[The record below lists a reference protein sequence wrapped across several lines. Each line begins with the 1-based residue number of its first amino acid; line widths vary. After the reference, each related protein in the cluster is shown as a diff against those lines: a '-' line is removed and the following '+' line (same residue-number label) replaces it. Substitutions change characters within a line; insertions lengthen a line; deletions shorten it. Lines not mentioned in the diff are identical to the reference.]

1 MNVLKVQSS
10 SSCFLGTKPSNI
22 DVLVLN
28 PSNPI
33 RLNRIWNLCLRLPD
47 SLFWNVLILVTIV
60 LNYVFVTLDLTFS
73 LVYYEKFLYLYVIFD
88 VLYFIDFVISIF
100 HKFLFAKI
108 DSKLLV
114 IVVDFLSIIPQ
125 FVVFASFLNSSLSF
139 LVIFCRLSTIL
150 RLNRL
155 SLFGKIREKSLQNDW
170 NWFAL
175 QYFTIFSLI
184 VHTTVCL
191 WCSLF
196 NKKQFKELLVPTTP
210 QTDNILNYYLSYS
223 YYSLQLFLNVGFGD
237 IFPETFAE
245 VYLISA
251 IIIAGQFLTIWFI
264 CYLSWK
270 LIIRK
275 FQNFKIAVQIKTALK
290 CADEATKSKI
300 SRYFFS
306 KHCDYFGYNSLLET
320 LPPVLKQDILYDLNC
335 GLLQRSKILKEL
347 PESILKRL
355 ASQMKSVLLPQG
367 ECVYF
372 QYVLKTGLVCIEDG
386 VLEILNHED
395 QETPLISF
403 RKGTVLGEVALFFN
417 IPSKCTVRVKE
428 NAEIRILEKRDFLKI
443 IRLYPEEFEKLHEML
458 NKRLT
463 WAIRNRKTIQ
473 KYRSPSLRR
482 LKLNLSQYLV
492 ENVDENRCWD
502 MYKMNLDDN
511 NLPDVNVNWG
521 KLERSIPRILELK
534 LGELKFNLDVFSLF
548 PIEVLSFL
556 FEDTTRQNRFFDL
569 FKFNR
574 LLRLYRLPDVLLVCG
589 KEDLSLMAKL
599 TNILIYSALTVY
611 YSAAFLYLNSCFDI
625 ICNDSSWYY
634 AISSETEDFE
644 DPKKAL
650 FDSLYFTVTIAFCT
664 GIGDI
669 MPKSTTDYCITAT
682 LLVSFLIL
690 KSHWLA
696 EIISQMFLNEF
707 FSGSIEANLCKK
719 MCSKIGGSSSNIVH
733 QIYRFL
739 DIDPN
744 FSNVSSRYFL
754 ADSLPSFLTI
764 RQHEEKNSWKN
775 IGLFKKID
783 PYFLALLEKTI
794 KFWTFPKNEIIYYS
808 GDPTRQMFVIE
819 RGYCNIYNADN
830 ILEKSVGPGHQLGVL
845 EILYSLPKNH
855 TVIAKTDCV
864 LAYLDYSS
872 IDTHLKLFP
881 KELII
886 LETTLFEKDIRES
899 IAQLERSRLVTDLTK
914 EITEKEY
921 CFTNLLRKWPNYYE
935 LYRQKLGR
943 LWYVSFL
950 LIPVA
955 VHPQSLFLKSWCLT
969 RACFIL
975 LQSIVSMI
983 IVLKHSGLE
992 NIVWIAW
999 IGQTTLY
1006 LEMYLSLHIV
1016 YYNGKGKLNTHTF
1029 YTSWNYL
1036 TRGFLLDLITAL
1048 TWQYFLMNYNFDS
1061 DRGKFYSNPN
1071 VCGLIA
1077 QIQFHKVFQCLRYYE
1092 NRNVEWKNLWKF
1104 FELMLIVVLI
1114 INVLV
1119 FICASYFFQYTV
1131 FHKNYTTGLYVVIDW
1146 MTHSGFGN
1154 FGGNDAKVAAIF
1166 TTLIGFILFGIITS
1180 SICTIFLVEVEESVN
1195 FRHEV
1200 FELLKFVSSR
1210 KIPAKMKQK
1219 IITHFNLIWENTK
1232 GSNVEE
1238 KLYSEYYYNNRL
1250 LSSTHDELFCD
1261 VPLLH
1266 HYNTNY
1272 MKIIVNQLKIRY
1284 FQKDEMITSYKD
1296 VLSDIYIICTGQVE
1310 IFNKNKDPLCLLG
1323 RGGVFGNIRK
1333 NSHSFCNV
1341 YVTARR
1347 NVKLWV
1353 LSSQSF
1359 FNTVKYY
1366 PIIAEEVDKM
1376 LKGKPA
1382 YLPPIATEHNEDS
1395 CIRKRLLDELELN
1408 DDTDKTTSDAS
1419 FDTRTQINSWKRF
1432 VFKIDRINKILDF
1445 VTFIS
1450 SLSNVLIITYVFV
1463 TQEKSSLEYVYVL
1476 TEPIFYVRIFF
1487 QIRTL
1492 WKTYLNTPR
1501 LYLWDIIP
1509 NLPVT
1514 LLCYCFEKEQF
1525 FSYTCIRLF
1534 HLLRFYYVVEFFRMN
1549 MRELFMGSWWYLAKV
1564 ICYYCILIHIFACSW
1579 FMVACPFNKCGPETW
1594 MSQFNHKILQKST
1607 ARHKMILSY
1616 YFVLNLISTTGIGNI
1631 VPKFNW
1637 EITLTLITTF
1647 VGKIFISI
1655 LTATILKTM
1664 YVIKKL
1670 RGKFV
1675 VQLMSLIKILQNKN
1689 ISNFL
1694 FNKLLIYKER
1704 IWVHEQGIVER
1715 NILETLSYP
1724 LLQELTSFLYEDIL
1738 KESFLFQDLD
1748 QSLLSQISTKLKR
1761 VIYFENDYI
1770 TKTGEVNSTMYF
1782 INKGSVFVLTK
1793 HSPLKETKHIK
1804 LYPRDLFGVSQGL
1817 NLEKSHHFCYR
1828 AASPVVEILSLQ
1840 HDDWSYIIDFFPRDK
1855 QQLLVRVHKEYNKL
1869 K

>member
-1077 QIQFHKVFQCLRYYE
+1077 QIQFHK
-1092 NRNVEWKNLWKF
+1092 
-1104 FELMLIVVLI
+1104 
-1114 INVLV
+1114 
-1119 FICASYFFQYTV
+1119 
-1131 FHKNYTTGLYVVIDW
+1131 
-1146 MTHSGFGN
+1146 
-1154 FGGNDAKVAAIF
+1154 
-1166 TTLIGFILFGIITS
+1166 
-1180 SICTIFLVEVEESVN
+1180 
-1195 FRHEV
+1195 
-1200 FELLKFVSSR
+1200 
-1210 KIPAKMKQK
+1210 

-1432 VFKIDRINKILDF
+1432 VFKIDRINK
-1445 VTFIS
+1445 
-1450 SLSNVLIITYVFV
+1450 
-1463 TQEKSSLEYVYVL
+1463 
-1476 TEPIFYVRIFF
+1476 
-1487 QIRTL
+1487 
-1492 WKTYLNTPR
+1492 
-1501 LYLWDIIP
+1501 
-1509 NLPVT
+1509 
-1514 LLCYCFEKEQF
+1514 
-1525 FSYTCIRLF
+1525 
-1534 HLLRFYYVVEFFRMN
+1534 N